1 MAELPR
7 PRSRTNSE
15 EHYVIRHGP
24 SVLLRTTSEDFGNS
38 SPKETRRERPSKPPP
53 LAPKP
58 QLSRPGS
65 TSSLS
70 SIGKNKAR
78 SRKAKDVEIEE
89 SLRRIRGQGKY
100 VKLNVGGSLH
110 YTTLAT
116 LTKHDNMLRAMFSE
130 RIPLEK
136 DEEGEHTHT
145 HPHISHTHTHH
156 THTLL
161 LLLKTGSNFGD
172 SRFFSFYGTDFG
184 DSHQIHHKS
193 RQNKYYKGL
202 SHPVR

>member
-7 PRSRTNSE
+7 QRSRTNSE

-24 SVLLRTTSEDFGNS
+24 SVLSRTTSEDFGET
-38 SPKETRRERPSKPPP
+38 ETRRERPSKPPP

-58 QLSRPGS
+58 QLSRPSS
-65 TSSLS
+65 TNSLS
-70 SIGKNKAR
+70 SMGKSKTR
-78 SRKAKDVEIEE
+78 SRKAKDEEIEE
-89 SLRRIRGQGKY
+89 SLRRIRSQGKY

-136 DEEGEHTHT
+136 DEEGEE
-145 HPHISHTHTHH
+145 
-156 THTLL
+156 
-161 LLLKTGSNFGD
+161 
-172 SRFFSFYGTDFG
+172 
-184 DSHQIHHKS
+184 
-193 RQNKYYKGL
+193 
-202 SHPVR
+202 V

>member
-7 PRSRTNSE
+7 QRSHTNSE
-15 EHYVIRHGP
+15 DHYVVRH
-24 SVLLRTTSEDFGNS
+24 VLHRTTSEDFS
-38 SPKETRRERPSKPPP
+38 DSARRERPPKPPP

-58 QLSRPGS
+58 QFSRPSS

-70 SIGKNKAR
+70 SVGKNKGK
-78 SRKAKDVEIEE
+78 SRKAKDEEIEE
-89 SLRRIRGQGKY
+89 SLKRIRGQGKY

-145 HPHISHTHTHH
+145 HTHTYMRSHTHQT
-156 THTLL
+156 
-161 LLLKTGSNFGD
+161 
-172 SRFFSFYGTDFG
+172 
-184 DSHQIHHKS
+184 
-193 RQNKYYKGL
+193 
-202 SHPVR
+202 